1 MAAFGWDTID
11 TRDPAARWNGYV
23 LAGAL
28 IAAGD
33 LPAAEDVCAAGLAQC
48 RNAGDVGNL
57 DGLLPHIVKVDPS
70 ADRLQDAAEHLPA
83 AFQTAVLDGGCLE
96 MLNLDCCRHWCAA
109 TGRSAEAV
117 TV

>member
-1 MAAFGWDTID
+1 
-11 TRDPAARWNGYV
+11 
-23 LAGAL
+23 
-28 IAAGD
+28 
-33 LPAAEDVCAAGLAQC
+33 
-48 RNAGDVGNL
+48 
-57 DGLLPHIVKVDPS
+57 VDPS

-117 TV
+117 TVWAACAALGRIAAQLYVSVRTVSSHLDRIPD